1 MQNLKSKITNF
12 QFSDLRTQRGFI
24 ALITILI
31 ILSIVLAVGLGLSSL
46 SISETKMSLQKN
58 LSSQAY
64 YLANL
69 CAEQAL
75 MELKEDSNYIGNETI
90 NMENGNCS
98 IFPIEGNWTVKIS
111 ATSAGQVKKMK
122 IIISQIDPEIIID
135 SWSEVADF

>member
-12 QFSDLRTQRGFI
+12 QSSDLRIQRGFI

-31 ILSIVLAVGLGLSSL
+31 ILAIVLAVGLGLSLL
-46 SISETKMSLQKN
+46 SISETKMSFQKY

-75 MELKEDSNYIGNETI
+75 MKLKEDSNYIGNETI
-90 NMENGNCS
+90 NMENGSCS
-98 IFPIEGNWTVKIS
+98 ILPIEGSWTIKIS
-111 ATSAGQVKKMK
+111 ATSADQVKKMR
-122 IIISQIDPEIIID
+122 IIISQINPEIVID
-135 SWSEVADF
+135 SWSEIADF